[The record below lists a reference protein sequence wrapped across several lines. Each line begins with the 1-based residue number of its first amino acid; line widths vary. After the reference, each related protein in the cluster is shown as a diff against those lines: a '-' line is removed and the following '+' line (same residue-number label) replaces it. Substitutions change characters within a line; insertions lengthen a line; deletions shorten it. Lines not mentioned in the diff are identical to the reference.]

1 MKRSTA
7 AQCSHRHTASPTAAV
22 ALLATRSAAQQSA
35 AANGTPAAAG
45 GNATASGPAAEGG
58 KGPWTEIS
66 SSIVLAVPTD
76 YLLDGSGR
84 SKCMDMVDR

>member
-1 MKRSTA
+1 MT
-7 AQCSHRHTASPTAAV
+7 
-22 ALLATRSAAQQSA
+22 LLAARAAAQQAA
-35 AANGTPAAAG
+35 AANGTPPAAAG

-58 KGPWTEIS
+58 KRPWTEIS